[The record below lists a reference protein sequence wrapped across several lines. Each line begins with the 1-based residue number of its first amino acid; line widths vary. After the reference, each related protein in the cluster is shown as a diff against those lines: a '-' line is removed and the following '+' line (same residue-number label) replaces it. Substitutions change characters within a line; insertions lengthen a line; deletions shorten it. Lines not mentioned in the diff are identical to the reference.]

1 MRQGSQ
7 ERLKQQL
14 GQRPDDAV
22 GPGRRIGWQ
31 ALPIA
36 VVPDRM
42 DAETLRRRHFPFEIV
57 ADHPGLSG
65 FDAERVHGVGIG
77 ALFGFAESVLALDLN
92 MVEPLCESKPD
103 NLGPLRR
110 S

>member
-1 MRQGSQ
+1 M
-7 ERLKQQL
+7 
-14 GQRPDDAV
+14 
-22 GPGRRIGWQ
+22 
-31 ALPIA
+31 
-36 VVPDRM
+36 
-42 DAETLRRRHFPFEIV
+42 
-57 ADHPGLSG
+57 
-65 FDAERVHGVGIG
+65 GIG